1 MKGLIRIY
9 KTDPVFWIL
18 LLSLLFACGMCLVMF
33 SSIDLFFRLNT
44 FHTLYLDTFFQ
55 NYTLLGDGV
64 FSIAI
69 FLILLLANKIPLAL
83 QVITGY
89 LFSGIIS
96 QIIKHL
102 VHAPRPHAIISNTEY
117 PYFIEGITLSGMN
130 SFPSGH
136 TTSVFALAVL
146 LALNTK
152 YCRKPQAESQKQI
165 QLRTPG
171 ISLFYLI
178 TAIITG
184 YSRIYLGQ
192 HFLADVTT
200 GALIGTLSA
209 LVVYWYLRQV
219 KIEFRGVN
227 KEVSMELTS

>member
-18 LLSLLFACGMCLVMF
+18 LLSLLCACGICLAAF

-44 FHTLYLDTFFQ
+44 FHTLYLDIFFQ

-69 FLILLLANKIPLAL
+69 FLILLLADKIPLAL

-89 LFSGIIS
+89 LFSGIVS

-117 PYFIEGITLSGMN
+117 PYFIEGVTLSGMN

-146 LALNTK
+146 LALNTTDK
-152 YCRKPQAESQKQI
+152 R
-165 QLRTPG
+165 
-171 ISLFYLI
+171 ISLIYLI

-219 KIEFRGVN
+219 KIEFRGAGVQ
-227 KEVSMELTS
+227 LTS